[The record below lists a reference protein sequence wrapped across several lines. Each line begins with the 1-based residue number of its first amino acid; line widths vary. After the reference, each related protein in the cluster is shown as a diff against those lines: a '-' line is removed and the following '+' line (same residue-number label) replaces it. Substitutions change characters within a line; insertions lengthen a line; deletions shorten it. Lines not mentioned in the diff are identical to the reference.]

1 MELQTLLTGLVIFV
15 ARICDVS
22 LGTIRTIMIVQGKS
36 VVAFVLGFV
45 EIIIWIA
52 IVSTVV
58 HNIRETPLLVV
69 FYAFGFATGNV
80 VGIAVERRLGFGMMI
95 LRVISRDKGKL
106 IADRL
111 RGLGQA
117 VTIFQG
123 EGMRGPVLELY
134 IACRRRDL
142 KWLLPIVREEDADA
156 FYLTEQARDVSK
168 VVRPIHEPI
177 TGWRA
182 ILKKK

>member
-1 MELQTLLTGLVIFV
+1 MDPQIFLTGLVIFC

-22 LGTIRTIMIVQGKS
+22 MGTIRTIMIVQGKS
-36 VVAFVLGFV
+36 VVAFFLGFGEV
-45 EIIIWIA
+45 MIWIA
-52 IVSTVV
+52 VVSAVV
-58 HNIRETPLLVV
+58 QNIRETPVLAV

-106 IADRL
+106 VADRL

-123 EGMRGPVLELY
+123 EGMQGPVLELY
-134 IACRRRDL
+134 VACRRRDL
-142 KWLLPIVREEDADA
+142 KCILAIVRGEDPDA

-168 VVRPIHEPI
+168 MLKPIHEQP
-177 TGWRA
+177 TGWRS